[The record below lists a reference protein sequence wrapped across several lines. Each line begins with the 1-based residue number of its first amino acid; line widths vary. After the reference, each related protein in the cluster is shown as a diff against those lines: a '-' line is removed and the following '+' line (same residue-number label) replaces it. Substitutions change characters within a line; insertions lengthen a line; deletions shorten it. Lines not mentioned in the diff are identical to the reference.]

1 MKHFGII
8 FSLFVVLFFVQC
20 AQENKLDDEVVFYQ
34 NKKANWIKDH
44 KSLPLKDS
52 LFYEIDP
59 APLFRKNFFLEH
71 APKKVQLFITA
82 AGYYKAAVN
91 GTGIENSILDPSWT
105 DYSKRIYF
113 QEYDITSKIQQG
125 ENCIGVVL
133 GNGFYNPLPLKMWG
147 RINLRDRLP
156 TGKPRFI
163 AKIIVTDHEGNMREI
178 VTDTTWKYSYGPIV
192 KNSVYLGTHYDAR
205 KEIKDWNLALFNDK
219 KWQSAVTV
227 KSPGGRLQKAFFP
240 PVQVHKRI
248 KPINIYNSSSGKWII
263 DMGENFTGTYRIKIK
278 GEKGDQINLRFGER
292 IFRDGELNPLTS
304 VVGQIKKKGM
314 GGPGAPAVA
323 WQSNSYTIGDT
334 LAHWFTPDFTYHAF
348 RYMEID
354 GLNYQPKKEDI
365 AGLSIHT
372 NVDQHNNFSSS
383 SSLIN
388 DIQNMVRRTFL
399 ANLVGVQSDCPAREK
414 FGYGGDLNATSP
426 SFIYNFDMR
435 SFYKKTVY
443 DWVDAINDSTFV
455 DTAPNVGIQY
465 CGISWESAFLI
476 TQYQLYL
483 FYNDVDLIRELYP
496 INTKWMEKVA
506 ALHPKAWVES
516 GLSDHES
523 LSPVPVELIGTLH
536 YLQSARIMTEFAELM
551 EDRENKQKYHQL
563 AIQLEDKLRVAFWDK
578 SNSAPINRQTLFA
591 SLLYHDIIPE
601 DEIERAKD
609 SLMDALQKA
618 PSKHLTTGIFGT
630 KFALEAISKHLS
642 PQITFDIVN
651 SKSYPG
657 WGHMVNQGATTL
669 WETWQ
674 ESEDI
679 YSNSHPMFGSVTEW
693 FYRWLGGIQPN
704 KDYPGFQRFFIKPFL
719 PKGLDSISALYNAP
733 QGEIISRWKKDKV
746 KGTQYEISVPEKTI
760 ATVVL
765 RKDPSQKV
773 TILREEPYL
782 NTAEKSAIED
792 GTFELKSGNYTF
804 VVSPSRQ
811 L

>member
-1 MKHFGII
+1 
-8 FSLFVVLFFVQC
+8 
-20 AQENKLDDEVVFYQ
+20 
-34 NKKANWIKDH
+34 
-44 KSLPLKDS
+44 
-52 LFYEIDP
+52 
-59 APLFRKNFFLEH
+59 
-71 APKKVQLFITA
+71 
-82 AGYYKAAVN
+82 
-91 GTGIENSILDPSWT
+91 
-105 DYSKRIYF
+105 
-113 QEYDITSKIQQG
+113 
-125 ENCIGVVL
+125 
-133 GNGFYNPLPLKMWG
+133 
-147 RINLRDRLP
+147 
-156 TGKPRFI
+156 
-163 AKIIVTDHEGNMREI
+163 
-178 VTDTTWKYSYGPIV
+178 
-192 KNSVYLGTHYDAR
+192 
-205 KEIKDWNLALFNDK
+205 
-219 KWQSAVTV
+219 
-227 KSPGGRLQKAFFP
+227 
-240 PVQVHKRI
+240 
-248 KPINIYNSSSGKWII
+248 
-263 DMGENFTGTYRIKIK
+263 
-278 GEKGDQINLRFGER
+278 
-292 IFRDGELNPLTS
+292 
-304 VVGQIKKKGM
+304 
-314 GGPGAPAVA
+314 
-323 WQSNSYTIGDT
+323 
-334 LAHWFTPDFTYHAF
+334 
-348 RYMEID
+348 
-354 GLNYQPKKEDI
+354 
-365 AGLSIHT
+365 
-372 NVDQHNNFSSS
+372 
-383 SSLIN
+383 
-388 DIQNMVRRTFL
+388 
-399 ANLVGVQSDCPAREK
+399 
-414 FGYGGDLNATSP
+414 
-426 SFIYNFDMR
+426 MR

-455 DTAPNVGIQY
+455 DTAPNVSIQY

-483 FYNDVDLIRELYP
+483 FHNNVDLIRELYP

-536 YLQSARIMTEFAELM
+536 YLKSARIMTEFAELM

-591 SLLYHDIIPE
+591 SLLYHDLIPE

-719 PKGLDSISALYNAP
+719 PKGLDSISTLYNAP